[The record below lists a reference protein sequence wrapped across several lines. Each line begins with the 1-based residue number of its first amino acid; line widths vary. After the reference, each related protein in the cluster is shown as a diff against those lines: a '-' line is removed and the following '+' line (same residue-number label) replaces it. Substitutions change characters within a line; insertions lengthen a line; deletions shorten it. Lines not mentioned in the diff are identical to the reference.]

1 MSHDSICY
9 ISILIETFFLQ
20 FVCMGGSTTRMKQ
33 FAKFLQNELSDYLND
48 EAIKDPENL
57 SNSDRYVVYKVGP
70 VLAVNVSTYITMHS
84 VFTTYE

>member
-1 MSHDSICY
+1 
-9 ISILIETFFLQ
+9 
-20 FVCMGGSTTRMKQ
+20 MGGSTTRMKQ